1 MTRDRLVFT
10 LAGTA
15 TVAVFAVIA
24 ATDNLHQRIPLL
36 LALYGVAFGAY
47 AAGLRVAFSLRRAD
61 RFLLVVML
69 AAAVLARIVLVPAR
83 PDLSTD
89 IYRYAWEGR
98 VVLHGANPFSVA
110 PADSSLVALRDDDY
124 GLINH
129 RHMATIYPP
138 LAQAVFACAAWIHPG
153 VSTLKVLFVLFDLA
167 TLALLLVLL
176 RVRGR
181 PPTHALVY
189 AWSPLVILETGHSGH
204 MDAIGVFF
212 LILGIV
218 LLERRRAS
226 AGYAALGASF
236 LAKYTTVV
244 LLPFLVA
251 RRHWRGI
258 AIVAVVALAGY
269 LPFLE
274 AGPRLLDS
282 LRTYG
287 GTWWFN
293 GPPYMALA
301 GILGDPVLSRRLL
314 AAAGV
319 AFAVAAAFRERD
331 IARYAFLVVGCSL
344 LLAPTLYPWY
354 LTWIVPFLCLY
365 PSRAWIAFTGL
376 VALSYWVWVVYGD
389 SGAWILPGWVL
400 ALEYIP
406 FYALLAWQGMRRTV
420 ASA

>member
-10 LAGTA
+10 SAGSA
-15 TVAVFAVIA
+15 LFAVFAVFA
-24 ATDNLHQRIPLL
+24 ATDNLHLRVPLF
-36 LALYGVAFGAY
+36 LALYGVAFAAY
-47 AAGLRVAFSLRRAD
+47 LAGLRVAFSLRHAD
-61 RFLLVVML
+61 RFFLVVML
-69 AAAVLARIVLVPAR
+69 VAAVLARVVLLPAR

-98 VVLHGANPFSVA
+98 VVLHGANPFAVA
-110 PADSSLVALRDDDY
+110 PADSSLVTLRDGEY
-124 GLINH
+124 SLINH

-138 LAQAVFACAAWIHPG
+138 LAQAVFAFAAWIHPG

-167 TLALLLVLL
+167 TLALLLFLL
-176 RVRGR
+176 RARGR

-189 AWSPLVILETGHSGH
+189 AWNPLVILETAHSGH
-204 MDAIGVFF
+204 MDAIGVCF

-244 LLPFLVA
+244 LLPFLVV
-251 RRHWRGI
+251 RRRWLGI
-258 AIVAVVALAGY
+258 AIIAVVALAGY
-269 LPFLE
+269 LPFIE

-301 GILGDPVLSRRLL
+301 GVLGDPVLSRRLL

-331 IARYAFLVVGCSL
+331 IARYAFLVVGSSL
-344 LLAPTLYPWY
+344 LVAPTVYPWY
-354 LTWIVPFLCLY
+354 VIWIVPFLCLY
-365 PSRAWIAFTGL
+365 PNRAWVAFTGL
-376 VALSYWVWVVYGD
+376 VALSYWVWVEYGS

-400 ALEYIP
+400 ALEYVP
-406 FYALLAWQGMRRTV
+406 FYALLAWEGTRRTV
-420 ASA
+420 ARA